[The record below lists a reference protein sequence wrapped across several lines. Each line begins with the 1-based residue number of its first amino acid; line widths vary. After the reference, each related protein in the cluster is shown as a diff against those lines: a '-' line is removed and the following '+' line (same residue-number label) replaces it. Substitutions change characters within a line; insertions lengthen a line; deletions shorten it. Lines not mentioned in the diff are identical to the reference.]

1 MNQRQS
7 VVYDKAKYHDDT
19 VAEYGL
25 THEHSAIHILFF
37 LGWLMDND
45 LMSDD
50 FVSEWSKFIHKYK
63 SRSSSPLAVF
73 DWWDRCLTDDMLND
87 KVNRFTQEYF
97 DYEIGQYI
105 ADYTRIVVGSLP
117 SLYHPKYSWDA
128 QELMN
133 RQISKRYDT
142 WNRKE
147 LPKWWMFWRKL
158 A

>member
-1 MNQRQS
+1 MNQRRP

-25 THEHSAIHILFF
+25 THEHSAIYILFF

-50 FVSEWSKFIHKYK
+50 FVSEWSQFTHKYK
-63 SRSSSPLAVF
+63 SRSSSPLAIF
-73 DWWDRCLTDDMLND
+73 DWKT
-87 KVNRFTQEYF
+87 NRFAQEYF
-97 DYEIGQYI
+97 DHKIGQYI
-105 ADYTRIVVGSLP
+105 ADYTKIVVGSLP
-117 SLYHPKYSWDA
+117 SMYHPKYSWDA

-142 WNRKE
+142 WNRNE